1 MNEEVEDEYR
11 ELLKELSSHYYRKRI
26 VDLEIE
32 RSDAHWFLLDL
43 KRSELE
49 ENIEKVS
56 KQIEELE

>member
-26 VDLEIE
+26 FDLEIE